1 MAPSPFPTR
10 RLIFAAAAALA
21 LAVAPA
27 VEPFAGPAAYST
39 PHTVADSARCTS
51 GQSKGSSS
59 IACVP
64 ANAPDTSGVPDSH
77 PGYASPTGRDQFG
90 LGSVHGGLRL

>member
-1 MAPSPFPTR
+1 MAPFPFPTR
-10 RLIFAAAAALA
+10 RLIFAAAVALA

-27 VEPFAGPAAYST
+27 VETFGGPAAYST

-51 GQSKGSSS
+51 DQSKGSSS

-64 ANAPDTSGVPDSH
+64 ANQPGPSAPDPH
-77 PGYASPTGRDQFG
+77 PGYASPSGRQLFG
-90 LGSVHGGLRL
+90 LVSVHGGLRL